1 MGFFNDAQIDG
12 LLTGRYICNECGE
25 FMEFEDEWEDTLV
38 CPTCGHSVDLEHYG
52 MENDEEYDALY
63 PTRDQICDD

>member
-1 MGFFNDAQIDG
+1 
-12 LLTGRYICNECGE
+12 
-25 FMEFEDEWEDTLV
+25 MEFEDEWEDTLV
-38 CPTCGHSVDLEHYG
+38 CPVCGHSVDLEHYG

>member
-1 MGFFNDAQIDG
+1 MAAILNSATQYQGGNLRG
-12 LLTGRYICNECGE
+12 L
-25 FMEFEDEWEDTLV
+25 MEFEDEWEDTLV
-38 CPTCGHSVDLEHYG
+38 CPACGHSVDLEHYG

>member
-1 MGFFNDAQIDG
+1 
-12 LLTGRYICNECGE
+12 
-25 FMEFEDEWEDTLV
+25 MEFEDEWEDTLV

>member
-1 MGFFNDAQIDG
+1 MSFFNDAQRG
-12 LLTGRYICNECGE
+12 
-25 FMEFEDEWEDTLV
+25 
-38 CPTCGHSVDLEHYG
+38 GHSVDLEHYG

>member
-1 MGFFNDAQIDG
+1 
-12 LLTGRYICNECGE
+12 
-25 FMEFEDEWEDTLV
+25 MEFEDEWED
-38 CPTCGHSVDLEHYG
+38 SFDLEHYG